1 MPTTTFCTMQ
11 IGINALTGVC
21 DLMIVPTG
29 NGRGRIAVDRTP
41 VSSLLIALGSDR
53 RADTDD
59 VIPELLTAPAGTEGG
74 LFSRRGWPGDVLLP
88 DGQRLGNRFWLYER
102 GKQDETTRQD
112 VENAAA
118 EAVEPIADY
127 HGIEID
133 ASAAWG
139 TQRGLLNVTVSAQ
152 DYGVSAQVQT
162 L

>member
-1 MPTTTFCTMQ
+1 MQ
-11 IGINALTGVC
+11 IGINALMGAC

-53 RADTDD
+53 RADPDD

-102 GKQDETTRQD
+102 GKQDEPTRQD